1 MDTTKSCTGIF
12 RSLDFAQGKANI
24 PSITAPFHMTAKNGV
39 CFKCK
44 TNSHFLWK
52 NETTFENV

>member
-1 MDTTKSCTGIF
+1 MWILTCKF
-12 RSLDFAQGKANI
+12 VSLDFAQGKADI